1 MSLSEEI
8 EREYLKA
15 YKNQDKLTVS
25 VLRILR
31 AYLKNKQVEQR
42 GKLEEADSLAVLRGL
57 IRQGKESIEQF
68 SKGGRQDLVEKEKAE
83 LEVLSAFLPTQAPME
98 EIDQII
104 EQVIREVKAV
114 TLKDMGKV
122 MKPVMTRLAGRADG
136 QMIQAKVK
144 EKLSQG

>member
-42 GKLEEADSLAVLRGL
+42 GKLEEAESLAVLRGL

-83 LEVLSAFLPTQAPME
+83 LEVLSAFLPTQAPVE

>member
-1 MSLSEEI
+1 MSLIEEI

-15 YKNQDKLTVS
+15 YKNQDKITVS

-68 SKGGRQDLVEKEKAE
+68 SKGGRPDLVEKEKAE
-83 LEVLSAFLPTQAPME
+83 LEVLSAFLPTQAPVE

>member
-1 MSLSEEI
+1 MSLVEEI
-8 EREYLKA
+8 ERKYLKA

-68 SKGGRQDLVEKEKAE
+68 SKGGRPDLVEKEKAE
-83 LEVLSAFLPTQAPME
+83 LEVLSAFLPIQAPVE

-114 TLKDMGKV
+114 TLKDIGKV

>member
-1 MSLSEEI
+1 MSLIEEI

-15 YKNQDKLTVS
+15 YKNQDKITVS

-83 LEVLSAFLPTQAPME
+83 LEVLAAFLPIQAPVE

>member
-1 MSLSEEI
+1 MSLVEEI
-8 EREYLKA
+8 ERKYLKA

-83 LEVLSAFLPTQAPME
+83 LEVLSAFLPTQAPVE

-104 EQVIREVKAV
+104 EQVIREEKAI
-114 TLKDMGKV
+114 TLKDIGKV

>member
-1 MSLSEEI
+1 MSLVEEI
-8 EREYLKA
+8 ERKYLKA

-68 SKGGRQDLVEKEKAE
+68 SKGGRPDLVEKEKAE
-83 LEVLSAFLPTQAPME
+83 LEVLAAFLPIQAPVE

-104 EQVIREVKAV
+104 EQVIREEKAI
-114 TLKDMGKV
+114 TLKDIGKV

>member
-1 MSLSEEI
+1 MSLVEEI
-8 EREYLKA
+8 ERKYLKA

-83 LEVLSAFLPTQAPME
+83 LEVLSAFLPTQAPVE

>member
-15 YKNQDKLTVS
+15 YKNQDKITVS

-83 LEVLSAFLPTQAPME
+83 LEVLSAFLPTQAPVE

-136 QMIQAKVK
+136 QMIQTKVK

>member
-1 MSLSEEI
+1 MSLVEEI

-83 LEVLSAFLPTQAPME
+83 LEVLSAFLPTQAPVE

>member
-1 MSLSEEI
+1 MSLVEEL

-83 LEVLSAFLPTQAPME
+83 LEVLSAFLPTQAPVE

>member
-1 MSLSEEI
+1 MSLVEEL

-83 LEVLSAFLPTQAPME
+83 LEVLSAFLPTQAPVE

-104 EQVIREVKAV
+104 EQVIREEKAI
-114 TLKDMGKV
+114 TLKDIGKV